1 VLWEYA
7 KLNQHIK
14 DLVIQT
20 RSLSETPDEMMLKRL
35 RILERKL
42 AVVLTLFKAS
52 VWGVVNE
59 QNFSGHPP
67 DDTVVSVT
75 YIDKI
80 HHVSFIIISVFIT
93 L

>member
-42 AVVLTLFKAS
+42 AVVLTLVRNNA
-52 VWGVVNE
+52 E
-59 QNFSGHPP
+59 C
-67 DDTVVSVT
+67 
-75 YIDKI
+75 YIFPRLTRWAVQSIRLGCRERAEFFGAPTRRYCSIGDV
-80 HHVSFIIISVFIT
+80 H
-93 L
+93 